1 MQVVPRLSV
10 EPMRYEDIAAVQAI
24 ERQVFSSPWPKNA
37 YASELSQNRQAS
49 YIVLRQNGDIVG
61 YAGLW
66 RVALEAHVT
75 TIGVRAGDHSKGYGT
90 VLFAALVQRAYALGA
105 RWITLEVRDTND
117 HAIRLYE
124 RFGFKA
130 IGRRRGYYTDNGEDA
145 VIMWSD
151 SIHAPEFK
159 RAFMAILNGLD
170 VAGVGGA
177 PRWSTRPPEPPRL
190 ETSCDET
197 AAAVLSDGREIRS
210 SVVSSQIALHAVH
223 GGVVPEL
230 AARAHLE
237 GLATVVDAALA
248 PVPGGWDAIDA
259 VAVTRGPGLAG
270 CLIVGTMYAT
280 SAAIARGLPIV
291 GVSHLAGHVYSAW
304 LADHDLEPPYLALL
318 VSGGH
323 TECVVLRDH
332 GVADRLAATRDDAAG
347 EAFDKVARLLGL
359 EYPGGPAI
367 QRVAP
372 AGDPTRF
379 PLPRTRL
386 DGASRSA
393 GSRPRCGIW
402 SATWDPVR

>member
-24 ERQVFSSPWPKNA
+24 ERQVFVSPWPKNA

-49 YIVLRQNGDIVG
+49 YIVLRQSGDIVG

-159 RAFMAILNGLD
+159 RGFTAILSGLD
-170 VAGVGGA
+170 VAGVGG
-177 PRWSTRPPEPPRL
+177 
-190 ETSCDET
+190 
-197 AAAVLSDGREIRS
+197 
-210 SVVSSQIALHAVH
+210 
-223 GGVVPEL
+223 
-230 AARAHLE
+230 
-237 GLATVVDAALA
+237 
-248 PVPGGWDAIDA
+248 
-259 VAVTRGPGLAG
+259 GPS
-270 CLIVGTMYAT
+270 M
-280 SAAIARGLPIV
+280 
-291 GVSHLAGHVYSAW
+291 
-304 LADHDLEPPYLALL
+304 
-318 VSGGH
+318 
-323 TECVVLRDH
+323 
-332 GVADRLAATRDDAAG
+332 
-347 EAFDKVARLLGL
+347 
-359 EYPGGPAI
+359 EYP
-367 QRVAP
+367 
-372 AGDPTRF
+372 
-379 PLPRTRL
+379 
-386 DGASRSA
+386 SA
-393 GSRPRCGIW
+393 
-402 SATWDPVR
+402 